1 MLIYI
6 VSSNKQEGRKNMTKM
21 YVDAY
26 EVKPKAYKMIKEL
39 KEKMLKDNPNLIV
52 IAVRSIENFMKKTVM
67 DKRNKYKR

>member
-1 MLIYI
+1 
-6 VSSNKQEGRKNMTKM
+6 MTKM